1 MILVTGA
8 TGFIGSN
15 LLYKLAQCNVN
26 NIVATY
32 RYKSNKDKISALFR
46 SKFPD
51 GNLGFDRII
60 WRKAELRDFPSL
72 IEAFSGISKVYHCAA
87 FISFAFSDRQKLYE
101 INQKGTA
108 YIVDLCL
115 KNNIEKLV
123 YVSSVASLGSEDNE
137 TLVDENTAWDNNIDK
152 TPYSYSKYG
161 AEMEVW
167 RGSQEGLD
175 VAIVNPGIVLGPG
188 SPIEKTFKFINN
200 WFSFYTPGISGYV
213 CVEDVIL
220 VMIKLMNSGIKSERF
235 VLVSENWSGK
245 SMILALLRAQEK
257 NYRVIKISKGF
268 LYFLWLV
275 EYLLEI
281 IGLRK
286 RFLTKALI
294 KIICDNT
301 KISGEKIKSY
311 IDFKYTPIGVS
322 IKKQINLDKI

>member
-15 LLYKLAQCNVN
+15 LLYKLVKYNVN

-51 GNLGFDRII
+51 GNLGFDKII
-60 WRKAELRDFPSL
+60 WRKAELRDFHSL
-72 IEAFSGISKVYHCAA
+72 IEAFSGITRVYHCAA

-175 VAIVNPGIVLGPG
+175 VAIINPGIILGPG
-188 SPIEKTFKFINN
+188 SPIEKTFNLMNN
-200 WFSFYTPGISGYV
+200 WLSFYTPGISGYV
-213 CVEDVIL
+213 WVEDVIF
-220 VMIKLMNSGIKSERF
+220 VMIKLMNSEIKSERF

-245 SMILALLRAQEK
+245 SMILAMLRAQEK

-281 IGLRK
+281 IQSRLNELRDS
-286 RFLTKALI
+286 LQ
-294 KIICDNT
+294 KIEVDERPN
-301 KISGEKIKSY
+301 K
-311 IDFKYTPIGVS
+311 
-322 IKKQINLDKI
+322 

>member
-15 LLYKLAQCNVN
+15 LLYKLAKYNVN

-115 KNNIEKLV
+115 KNKIEKLV

-167 RGSQEGLD
+167 RGSQEGLN
-175 VAIVNPGIVLGPG
+175 VAIVNPGIVFCLLYTST
-188 SPIEKTFKFINN
+188 SPR
-200 WFSFYTPGISGYV
+200 
-213 CVEDVIL
+213 DRQ
-220 VMIKLMNSGIKSERF
+220 KSRMP
-235 VLVSENWSGK
+235 SS
-245 SMILALLRAQEK
+245 A
-257 NYRVIKISKGF
+257 
-268 LYFLWLV
+268 
-275 EYLLEI
+275 
-281 IGLRK
+281 
-286 RFLTKALI
+286 
-294 KIICDNT
+294 
-301 KISGEKIKSY
+301 
-311 IDFKYTPIGVS
+311 
-322 IKKQINLDKI
+322 

>member
-15 LLYKLAQCNVN
+15 LLYKLAKYNVC

-32 RYKSNKDKISALFR
+32 RYKSNKDKIADLFR

-51 GNLGFDRII
+51 GNLKFERII
-60 WRKAELRDFPSL
+60 WRKAELRDLPSL
-72 IEAFSGISKVYHCAA
+72 TEAFEGVKKVYHCAA

-101 INQKGTA
+101 INKKGTS

-115 KNNIEKLV
+115 KNN
-123 YVSSVASLGSEDNE
+123 S
-137 TLVDENTAWDNNIDK
+137 TWDNNIDK
-152 TPYSYSKYG
+152 TPYGYSKYG

-175 VAIVNPGIVLGPG
+175 IAIVNPGIVLGPG
-188 SPIEKTFKFINN
+188 SPMEKKIKYMKN
-200 WFSFYTPGISGYV
+200 WFRFYTPGISGYV
-213 CVEDVIL
+213 WVEDVITI
-220 VMIKLMNSGIKSERF
+220 MIKLMDSGIKSERF
-235 VLVSENWSGK
+235 ALVAENWSGK
-245 SMILALLRAQEK
+245 SMILALLKAQKK
-257 NYRVIKISKGF
+257 NYTVIKISKVF
-268 LYFLWLV
+268 FYIFWLI

-286 RFLTKALI
+286 RFFTKALI
-294 KIICDNT
+294 KIIFNDT

-311 IDFKYTPIGVS
+311 IDFKYTPIGLS
-322 IKKQINLDKI
+322 LKKLNFDKI